1 MLEEKEK
8 TFEEIPFVKK
18 RKDDK
23 LIIKYQKDKKRYFVI
38 SIFLSVV
45 IIALFYFLFPVSNIK
60 NIEVNNNVYL
70 DKEEIIELSKLTS
83 ESKYLLTIPSKIEN
97 RIKNNDII
105 FDCVVSLLDDNVVS
119 IDIFEKKALGYY
131 YDGSKYV
138 LLLSDDTKIDLNA
151 DNMYFIEKVP
161 LIVGFSDEY
170 LLKIEDGMSVLDNK
184 MINEISEIHY
194 YPELKYQYVEIIM
207 VDGCYVFTSP
217 ESFGILNK
225 YYDMKSLYGN
235 VTDSCFYFEDIS
247 GNAYISSCPWVPD
260 KAEIAIQE

>member
-23 LIIKYQKDKKRYFVI
+23 LIIKYQKDKRRYFII
-38 SIFLSVV
+38 SIFLSIV
-45 IIALFYFLFPVSNIK
+45 IIALFYFLLPVSNVK

-70 DKEEIIELSKLTS
+70 QKEEIIELSTITS
-83 ESKYLLTIPSKIEN
+83 ESKYLLTIPSTIEN
-97 RIKNNDII
+97 KIKTNSII
-105 FDCVVSLLDDNVVS
+105 SDCNVILKDDNVIS

-138 LLLSDDTKIDLNA
+138 LLLNDDTKIALDT
-151 DNMYFIEKVP
+151 DNMFFIEKVP
-161 LIVGFSDEY
+161 LIVGFSDED
-170 LLKIEDGMSVLDNK
+170 LLKIEAGMSVLDSN

-235 VTDSCFYFEDIS
+235 ITDSCFYFEDIS
-247 GNAYISSCPWVPD
+247 GNAYISSCPWVSET
-260 KAEIAIQE
+260 AEKTNQE